1 MKTLIAL
8 IAFLAAATATAALNA
23 YLKLDAST
31 EAQAT
36 ELAKK
41 GYDYYKSRGAK
52 IVRADPAAPR
62 SSDKRKQS
70 LYFPETMHGF
80 YLTPDNEVLNIRKG
94 KLVKRMKVR
103 PLIDKVA
110 VPRAKKLPEVDDE
123 VLVNA
128 KDRKEERKR

>member
-1 MKTLIAL
+1 MRTTIAL
-8 IAFLAAATATAALNA
+8 IALLAAATASAALNA

-31 EAQAT
+31 EAQAM
-36 ELAKK
+36 ELSKK

-52 IVRADPAAPR
+52 VIRVDPAAPR

-80 YLTPDNEVLNIRKG
+80 YLTPDNEVLNIRNG

-103 PLIDKVA
+103 PLTDKVA
-110 VPRAKKLPEVDDE
+110 VPRAKKMPEVDDE

-128 KDRKEERKR
+128 KEKKEIKR